1 MADLNGQSPSDAR
14 ERDVFLE
21 ALEQPTPDRRAAYLD
36 QACKGDA
43 ALRRAVEAL
52 LLNHKRDQ
60 FLETPAP
67 GAGPAPEVLKSL
79 ADTAIAADAEKPG
92 DRIGRYKLLQEIGE
106 GACGTVF
113 MAEQEEPVR
122 RRVALKVIKPGMDTK
137 TVIARF
143 EAERQALALMDHPNI
158 AKVFD
163 AGTSKTGR
171 PFFVMELVRG
181 IRITEY
187 CDQNHLS
194 TVERLDLFMQVC
206 HAIEH
211 AHQKAVIHRDIKPS
225 NILVTLHDGVPVPKV
240 IDFGIAKAIEQRLTD
255 KTVFTQFQA
264 FIGTPAYTSPEQA
277 EMSGLDIDT
286 RSDIYSLGVLL
297 YELLTGETPFDPKHL
312 LDSGLDEMRRIIR
325 EEEPQRP
332 STRLS
337 TIGVAAANTLT
348 RSRQT
353 AVPALIQAVKGDL
366 DWIVMKCL
374 EKDRTRRYPT
384 ASALAADIDRYLK
397 NEPVLARP
405 PSTAYRIQKFV
416 RRNRVIVT
424 ASAAV
429 AVTLIAALFL
439 STWLAVRAKR
449 AEREQARMRADAELA
464 RQNAEAHR
472 KDADRERLVAL
483 RRAYTSDMNL
493 VQQALAA
500 NNSGRVIDLLSR
512 HRPPEPTQTA
522 ASSGE
527 LGPPFGGRS
536 PRDFRQWEWRYFWNL
551 SRSDAAFA
559 LERQAAPISG
569 MAVSPSGRLLVT
581 ADRSGTIKL
590 WDLTS
595 RQEIASIP
603 VRGFGT
609 FAFSRDGARLAVVT
623 GRSRRGAAIRIWT
636 VANREFGEEFA
647 SDSDI
652 ELLAFSL
659 DNSRL
664 LGFGSDGTLR
674 TWDLESRAVR
684 SRETIPL
691 QDRRQR
697 HTSAFSPDAKW
708 LAVSHAG
715 GIEIFETETGG
726 TRASIKAADGDRLAL
741 AFSPDGEFLA
751 AGASFS
757 ATSNSIKLFS
767 TKDGAL
773 LEELSGHVSWIAT
786 LTFTPDG
793 ARLIS
798 AGADQSIRVWDM
810 AKRRPF
816 ASLRGHLSEIY
827 AVAVSPDG
835 KTILSGCKDGTL
847 FGWDLQALKPK
858 APFETVPAGVISLEF
873 FPGSK
878 GMLSVNT
885 DGSVSLWNPDLL
897 EQHEVIGS
905 LGTDVASILISPDG
919 TRVYAGTRSGGLRV
933 LDWATRLVI
942 TNLSGNIGHGRR
954 PGPGPGP
961 GPGGPQPGGFFGPIG
976 LVDNGRTLVTVG
988 SGGMVRLLET
998 ASWQIKGEW
1007 RLGEGGGWFPP
1018 QFELS
1023 PDQHTLAVGGM
1034 DATEL
1039 RDVFTGELQASL
1051 AAPQNWGVSGLAF
1064 SPNGDL
1070 LATSSVDG
1078 NVHLWDVKQEK
1089 LLDVVRGHLLG
1100 VHGVAFSSDGERLAT
1115 ISYGQEAV
1123 KLWDVETRHEVAT
1136 LAGQGGLFHSVK
1148 FSPDGRLIIAINM
1161 DKTAYM
1167 WRAPSMADIAEW
1179 ERDRRDVPPS
1189 LFPRGG

>member
-1 MADLNGQSPSDAR
+1 MAPEWMVMAGMNGRSASKPR

-21 ALEQPTPDRRAAYLD
+21 ALEQPTLDARAAYLD
-36 QACKGDA
+36 RACQGDA
-43 ALRRAVEAL
+43 ALRGAVEAL
-52 LLNHKRDQ
+52 LANHRTDE
-60 FLETPAP
+60 FLETPAIGSAP
-67 GAGPAPEVLKSL
+67 DANLLKGAAET
-79 ADTAIAADAEKPG
+79 DIAAVAEKPG

-158 AKVFD
+158 AKVLD
-163 AGTSKTGR
+163 AGTSETGR

-194 TVERLDLFMQVC
+194 TVDRLDLFVQVC

-297 YELLTGETPFDPKHL
+297 YELLTGETPFNPKEL
-312 LDSGLDEMRRIIR
+312 LESGLDEMRRIIR

-337 TIGVAAANTLT
+337 TMGVAAAHSLT
-348 RSRQT
+348 RSRQS
-353 AVPALIQAVKGDL
+353 AVPALVQAVKGDL

-384 ASALAADIDRYLK
+384 ASALAADVERYLK

-405 PSTAYRIQKFV
+405 PSTAYRIRKFA

-429 AVTLIAALFL
+429 AVTLAGALVL
-439 STWLAVRAKR
+439 STWLAIRARR
-449 AEREQARMRADAELA
+449 AERAQATMRHTAELA
-464 RQNAEAHR
+464 RQNEAEHR
-472 KDADRERLVAL
+472 KDAERERLVAL

-493 VQQALAA
+493 VQAALAA
-500 NNSGRVIDLLSR
+500 NNYGRVIDLLSR
-512 HRPPEPTQTA
+512 HRPA
-522 ASSGE
+522 AALTNASATVASQ
-527 LGPPFGGRS
+527 PS
-536 PRDFRQWEWRYFWNL
+536 PDFRQWEWRYFWKL
-551 SRSDAAFA
+551 SQSDAAFDF
-559 LERQAAPISG
+559 EQQAAPINSI
-569 MAVSPSGRLLVT
+569 AVSPNGRLVVT
-581 ADRSGTIKL
+581 GDRSGATKL
-590 WDLTS
+590 WDVS
-595 RQEIASIP
+595 ARREIAAIP
-603 VRGFGT
+603 NRGFGA
-609 FAFSRDGARLAVVT
+609 FAFSRDGARLAVAS
-623 GRSRRGAAIRIWT
+623 GRGRGGSTVKIWT
-636 VANREFGEEFA
+636 VASRDFTEEMPA
-647 SDSDI
+647 ASDI

-659 DNSRL
+659 DDSRL
-664 LGFGSDGTLR
+664 LGFGMNGTIRL
-674 TWDLESRAVR
+674 WDLESRTSE
-684 SRETIPL
+684 SRTTVPL

-697 HTSAFSPDAKW
+697 HTAAFSPDAQW
-708 LAVSHAG
+708 IAVSHAG
-715 GIEIFETETGG
+715 GIQVFNVQTGEA
-726 TRASIKAADGDRLAL
+726 RASIQSPEGDHWTL
-741 AFSPDGEFLA
+741 AFSPDGEILA

-757 ATSNSIKLFS
+757 ATSTAIKLFS
-767 TKDGAL
+767 TADGKL
-773 LEELSGHVSWIAT
+773 LGELAGHVSWIPA

-793 ARLIS
+793 TRLIS
-798 AGADQSIRVWDM
+798 AGADQSIRIWNV
-810 AKRRPF
+810 AERRPF

-827 AVAVSPDG
+827 AVAVTPDG

-858 APFETVPAGVISLEF
+858 APFETVPGRITSVEF
-873 FPGSK
+873 FPDSRA
-878 GMLSVNT
+878 MLSANAN
-885 DGSVSLWNPDLL
+885 GSVSLWNPDSLQ
-897 EQHEVIGS
+897 EHEVIAN
-905 LGTDVASILISPDG
+905 LGTDVARILISPDG
-919 TRVYAGTRSGGLRV
+919 TRVYAGTRQGGLRV

-942 TNLSGNIGHGRR
+942 TNLAGGAGYGRR
-954 PGPGPGP
+954 PGPGGP
-961 GPGGPQPGGFFGPIG
+961 PPGGSFGPVG
-976 LVDNGRTLVTVG
+976 LVDNGRTLVTAG
-988 SGGMVRLLET
+988 PSGMIRLVDT
-998 ASWQIKGEW
+998 ASWQTKGEW
-1007 RLGEGGGWFPP
+1007 RLGEGPGWFA
-1018 QFELS
+1018 QFQLG
-1023 PDQHTLAVGGM
+1023 PDQRSLAVAGM
-1034 DATEL
+1034 NATEI
-1039 RDVFTGELQASL
+1039 RNVFTGQVQATL
-1051 AAPQNWGVSGLAF
+1051 VAPQNWGFSGLAF
-1064 SPNGDL
+1064 SPDGAL

-1078 NVHLWDVKQEK
+1078 NVHLWDRQSEK

-1100 VHGVAFSSDGERLAT
+1100 VHGVGFSPDGERLAT
-1115 ISYGQEAV
+1115 ISYGDEAV

-1136 LAGQGGLFHSVK
+1136 LAGQGGMFHAVT
-1148 FSPDGRLIIAINM
+1148 FSPDGRLVIAVNM
-1161 DKTAYM
+1161 EQTAYV
-1167 WRAPSMADIAEW
+1167 WRAPSHAEITAW
-1179 ERDRRDVPPS
+1179 ESGRRGLAPRPM
-1189 LFPRGG
+1189 RGGG